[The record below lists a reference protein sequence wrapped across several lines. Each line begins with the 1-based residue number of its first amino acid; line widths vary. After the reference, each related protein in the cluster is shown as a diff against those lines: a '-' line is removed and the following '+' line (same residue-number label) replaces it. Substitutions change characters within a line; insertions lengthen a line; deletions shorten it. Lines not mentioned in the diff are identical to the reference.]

1 MSKYFNYFPKTLYTA
16 NNSSAG
22 LDTVTNIIARF
33 GFESTLKENSS
44 AFYKYDIKDGD
55 TPEIIASKYYDNS
68 ERHWIVL
75 MFNDIFDPQFDWP
88 LKDRVLVDYIDAKYT
103 ANGAA
108 NTTIQTG
115 LAWAM
120 SPNNIQ
126 SYYKVITRTNIDD
139 IKIIEK
145 LQLDANTYANT
156 ATTNIIYNLQ
166 DGSRITEVVT
176 KETQSYYQYEIAVND
191 SKRTIKL
198 LKPEFVTAVEKEFKR
213 VIKSWVYQWVNQPNS
228 K

>member
-1 MSKYFNYFPKTLYTA
+1 MAKYFNYFPKTLYTA
-16 NNSSAG
+16 NNSSTG

-55 TPEIIASKYYDNS
+55 TPEIIASKYYENS

-88 LKDRVLVDYIDAKYT
+88 LRDRVLVDYIDAKYT

-115 LAWAM
+115 LSWAM

-126 SYYKVITRTNIDD
+126 AYYKVITRTNADD

-145 LQLDANTYANT
+145 LELDANTYANT
-156 ATTNIIYNLQ
+156 AATNIIYNLQ

-176 KETQSYYQYEIAVND
+176 KETQSYYQYEVAVND

-213 VIKSWVYQWVNQPNS
+213 VIKA
-228 K
+228 

>member
-1 MSKYFNYFPKTLYTA
+1 MAKYFNYFPKTLYTA

-55 TPEIIASKYYDNS
+55 TPEIIASKYYENS

-88 LKDRVLVDYIDAKYT
+88 LRDRVLVDYIDAKYT

-115 LAWAM
+115 LSWAM

-126 SYYKVITRTNIDD
+126 AYYKVITRTNIDD

-156 ATTNIIYNLQ
+156 AATNIIYNLQ

-176 KETQSYYQYEIAVND
+176 KETQSYYQYEVAVND

-213 VIKSWVYQWVNQPNS
+213 VIKA
-228 K
+228 